1 MLLSCSECNG
11 RSGLRFGTDATRP
24 ASSRRRF
31 VLEVFPQSRRRRPR
45 AVRGKFR
52 IVNEIHH
59 EYRIGKPA
67 APV

>member
-31 VLEVFPQSRRRRPR
+31 ALEVFPNRGDAAAR
-45 AVRGKFR
+45 VRGKFR

-67 APV
+67 AAV